1 MTSRRLGRAGA
12 ALCAIAC
19 AGLLCVAPVHAA
31 GWATFP
37 VDDSMS
43 QTQAGAAQLRW
54 HDALPTRGGPDLL
67 DAAMDVRIVLNVS
80 PWIGKPAR
88 IYMLMP
94 PLPLSSLSVQWTSS
108 GVLLPG
114 RLSGGQRQLVY
125 QGVVAGVRI
134 EDLLRVTIA
143 ADAHD
148 PATPRRVAFTFEI
161 EVPSR

>member
-1 MTSRRLGRAGA
+1 MTPRRLGRAGA
-12 ALCAIAC
+12 ALCAIAW
-19 AGLLCVAPVHAA
+19 AGLLCVAPARAA

-67 DAAMDVRIVLNVS
+67 DATMDVRIVLNVS

-94 PLPLSSLSVQWTSS
+94 PLPLSSLSVQWGTS

-125 QGVVAGVRI
+125 QGVVAGARI
-134 EDLLRVTIA
+134 EDLLRVAIA